1 MGKYYKHFRDNIGSS
16 VAVHG
21 IAPQVWAAFDK
32 LLFKKGGKKVHYKK
46 PGEVNSVQGYSRT
59 GKSGGTEI
67 MFRGPYIE
75 WKGLKLPLKLSPDN
89 AYETDMLQRR
99 VKLVRLVRRPGKRR
113 DRWYAQLVL
122 EGKPAIK
129 AIPLPEKRFTLSAAA
144 PSGWTSGRKHWR
156 IPPPGWPDSSN
167 WQIGY
172 RTSSRKSAACNEKWT
187 GAEGQPTRIT
197 MPRTARS
204 GAVSS

>member
-99 VKLVRLVRRPGKRR
+99 VKLVRLSAGPESAETAGMPSSFWRGSLRSRP
-113 DRWYAQLVL
+113 
-122 EGKPAIK
+122 
-129 AIPLPEKRFTLSAAA
+129 IPLPEKRFTLSARPRRAGHRAA
-144 PSGWTSGRKHWR
+144 NTGVFRLRAAGLVELA
-156 IPPPGWPDSSN
+156 
-167 WQIGY
+167 IGY
-172 RTSSRKSAACNEKWT
+172 RTSSRKSAACSEKWT
-187 GAEGQPTRIT
+187 GAEGHQP
-197 MPRTARS
+197 
-204 GAVSS
+204 G